1 MTKQKKNSFTP
12 DLLTGRLTETD
23 AKRYFSR
30 FGWFAFAMLLLTT
43 LFQMIIDVIVYYC
56 FPAFYGHFL
65 FAEILSFVP
74 LYCLALPLAG
84 LILRPLPTVVP
95 LKAKMGAGKWFCGL
109 CICITLMLGG
119 NYISQIIL
127 TFFQTLRGDIME
139 NPVEQVVNS
148 MPLWATFVFVV
159 ILAPI
164 LEELFFR
171 GIVCKKLL
179 AVGEGYAIVIS
190 AALFGLFHGN
200 FFQLFY
206 AFALGCF
213 FAFIYVKTG
222 KLINSILY
230 HMAINFLGGFVAPL
244 ILRFIDLDG
253 FLEGDINI
261 SQILE
266 NIIPLLGLLWYELLM
281 YGMAIAGIV
290 LIIKNLRQFKPQ
302 AGLLPPPEKGRVS
315 VVLLNV
321 GVAAAITVFS
331 LTLVSS
337 LLM

>member
-1 MTKQKKNSFTP
+1 MTKPNNTFTP
-12 DLLTGRLTETD
+12 DPLTGRLTEND

-30 FGWFAFAMLLLTT
+30 FGWFAFAMLMLTT
-43 LFQMIIDVIVYYC
+43 LFQTVLDVIVYYV
-56 FPAFYGHFL
+56 FPSFYGHFM
-65 FAEILSFVP
+65 FYEILSFVP
-74 LYCLALPLAG
+74 LYCLALPLCE

-95 LKAKMGAGKWFCGL
+95 LKAKMGAAKWFYGL
-109 CICITLMLGG
+109 CICIALMLGG
-119 NYISQIIL
+119 NYISQTIL
-127 TFFQTLRGDIME
+127 TFFQAIRGNDMQ

-148 MPLWATFVFVV
+148 MPLWATFIFVV

-179 AVGEGYAIVIS
+179 AVGEGYAIVLS
-190 AALFGLFHGN
+190 AAFFGLFHGN

-213 FAFIYVKTG
+213 FAFIYIKTG

-244 ILRFIDLDG
+244 ILRFIDLDAILAG
-253 FLEGDINI
+253 EI
-261 SQILE
+261 SFELLLD
-266 NIIPLLGLLWYELLM
+266 NVLPLLGLLWYELFM
-281 YGMAIAGIV
+281 YGTAIAGLVI
-290 LIIKNLRQFKPQ
+290 LIKNLSLFKPQ

-315 VVLLNV
+315 VVLLNT

-331 LTLVSS
+331 LTLVRSVII
-337 LLM
+337 